1 MKSSLLF
8 FRSCVLP
15 SLWHVACTVYT
26 QGITIFS
33 HCLQIQIQIQRYPET
48 YKTYTASST
57 VYLCVFCPRAIHD
70 ISKCLVIWLHTPWP
84 PHETASSVGCKV
96 FCLIV
101 EVLNRTLCLRQNDD
115 VCDGSGMSSELHR
128 CNVIGCTNAGGEV
141 ATKHQL
147 YYWETNWLILDNDD
161 HLV

>member
-15 SLWHVACTVYT
+15 SLWHAVCTFWASPSSLTVY
-26 QGITIFS
+26 
-33 HCLQIQIQIQRYPET
+33 CAQIQRKKYRGT

-115 VCDGSGMSSELHR
+115 VCDGSGMSLHR
-128 CNVIGCTNAGGEV
+128 CNVIGCTNAGGGGY
-141 ATKHQL
+141 HH
-147 YYWETNWLILDNDD
+147 N
-161 HLV
+161 HLHYCAINTVL